1 MASNIKG
8 QSYLHMKSD
17 KYRVHAVMP
26 EVSSYS
32 NLKQNFPETRVT
44 KSLID
49 RASRNGF
56 YCHLIVEEKTSI
68 IIHES
73 IHHQHLPFLDF
84 LLEVAED
91 LLPSIRG
98 LASLSQIHIRGEILN
113 NMQSIALD
121 VQKDDHSSVLKD

>member
-1 MASNIKG
+1 MH
-8 QSYLHMKSD
+8 LKSD

-73 IHHQHLPFLDF
+73 IHHQPLPCFDF
-84 LLEVAED
+84 PQEVAQN
-91 LLPSIRG
+91 LLPSISG
-98 LASLSQIHIRGEILN
+98 LAFFSQIHILEEILN
-113 NMQSIALD
+113 NMQGIVLD
-121 VQKDDHSSVLKD
+121 VQKDDHSSVLMD